1 MFRPTGVLNTDS
13 RIGYFPDSH
22 TALHGRYHSGGVMQ
36 HKVDIRSEEA
46 ARLLRDRCAMHTW
59 EALRRAKGPQAA
71 ADLIQALGMDRSAIQ
86 DILDRL
92 CDAGLAVRVPM
103 TRNHRAVRY
112 AVEADRIVIAWD
124 PTDGASIAA
133 LRNHLDASI
142 RDRAAGEHGAHDG
155 AAPDLLELLAH
166 DVSGIVEVNDDD
178 RAELARRIEDL
189 ARFIHVV
196 RSRRPVR
203 GATAPDRTRWRIDL
217 RIGAAANELPHAIVQ
232 AAPGSTPSSTPP
244 RNGDVPGGNAPLAPR
259 EREVAA
265 GLVAGLTRPEIAK
278 HLGVSPYTV
287 ATLVKRIYRKLGVRR
302 RIELA
307 HRLNANNHANG
318 IG

>member
-1 MFRPTGVLNTDS
+1 
-13 RIGYFPDSH
+13 
-22 TALHGRYHSGGVMQ
+22 GGVMQ
-36 HKVDIRSEEA
+36 HKVDIRSEEV
-46 ARLLRDRCAMHTW
+46 ARLLADRVATAAW
-59 EALRRAKGPQAA
+59 EALRQARSPMSA
-71 ADLIQALGMDRSAIQ
+71 QELASTLGAERSSVQ
-86 DILDRL
+86 DVLDRL
-92 CDAGLAVRVPM
+92 CTAGLTQRIPM

-112 AVEADRIVIAWD
+112 AVEADRLVIDWE
-124 PTDGASIAA
+124 PTNGTSVAA
-133 LRNHLDASI
+133 LRAYLRASASGRHASEQDASE
-142 RDRAAGEHGAHDG
+142 DAV
-155 AAPDLLELLAH
+155 PDLLELLAH
-166 DVSGIVEVNDDD
+166 DASGVVDLNEDD
-178 RAELARRIEDL
+178 RAELARRIGDL
-189 ARFIHVV
+189 VRFIHVV

-203 GATAPDRTRWRIDL
+203 GAVAPQRFRWRIDMTV
-217 RIGAAANELPHAIVQ
+217 RPAVHEPPHAIVQ
-232 AAPGSTPSSTPP
+232 AAPEATPTSTPT

-307 HRLNANNHANG
+307 HRLNGTNHQNG